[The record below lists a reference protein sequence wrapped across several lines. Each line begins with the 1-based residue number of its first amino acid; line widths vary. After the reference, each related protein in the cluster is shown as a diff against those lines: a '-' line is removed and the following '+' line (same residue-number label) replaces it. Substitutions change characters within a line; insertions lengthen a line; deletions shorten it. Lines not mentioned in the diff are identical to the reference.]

1 MRRLISVTA
10 AIALFTVVA
19 GAAARSDAHTANRC
33 SAGLHRHLVAVDL
46 QAAVYEVQEPGFERG
61 TLGVFGCAFGHSRS
75 FGLGQVPHC
84 NVVGAKV
91 CGGVQQIRLVGT
103 VVAYERFVQ
112 AEVKQEYVVVRDL
125 KSGRILH
132 HVPTGVRSGPEA
144 NPADVGGGPVRGLV
158 AWMVEDG
165 ERSTLTPSG
174 DPAIRYLSVYA
185 QDRSGLHLLGAGTN
199 IDVTS
204 LALGGSTVYWTEGGH
219 PMSATLN

>member
-1 MRRLISVTA
+1 
-10 AIALFTVVA
+10 
-19 GAAARSDAHTANRC
+19 RSDAHTTDRC
-33 SAGLHRHLVAVDL
+33 SAGSHRHLVAVDP
-46 QAAVYEVQEPGFERG
+46 QAAVYEAQEPGFERG

-75 FGLGQVPHC
+75 FGLGRVPRC
-84 NVVGAKV
+84 GVVG
-91 CGGVQQIRLVGT
+91 GGKGCFGVEQIRLAGT
-103 VVAYERFVQ
+103 MVAYERFDQEYVS
-112 AEVKQEYVVVRDL
+112 EEYVVVRDL
-125 KSGRILH
+125 KSGRVLH

-144 NPADVGGGPVRGLV
+144 NPADVGGGPVRGLVVKPDGSV

-185 QDRSGLHLLGAGTN
+185 QDRSGLHLLSAGTN